1 MERSDNVPLNYCIV
15 VRERTRTTDDLLK
28 LLFREK
34 YRWQSIK
41 LTSPRG
47 LHFLG
52 PPFGVNRYAALTETI
67 YLFYEDTEIE
77 RDIDL
82 LNSRQLRSLDLSGV
96 RSDLWR
102 VIMGTV

>member
-1 MERSDNVPLNYCIV
+1 MTFSNYSSGKSIAGNQSNYF
-15 VRERTRTTDDLLK
+15 LLED
-28 LLFREK
+28 FV
-34 YRWQSIK
+34 
-41 LTSPRG
+41 
-47 LHFLG
+47 FLG

-77 RDIDL
+77 RDIYL